1 MTISTTD
8 THPALRWG
16 SASGGFAESDPRGG
30 AVLGMSELVARES
43 NAAQTARVCLADAS
57 SMDSCRPVPRSPSA
71 APAMGLGGC
80 GGATAR
86 PPTRFVTRQEAT
98 ATPPA
103 AMILGG
109 RRSLL

>member
-43 NAAQTARVCLADAS
+43 NAAQTRGTSL
-57 SMDSCRPVPRSPSA
+57 PRRRELDGFLQTGA
-71 APAMGLGGC
+71 A
-80 GGATAR
+80 
-86 PPTRFVTRQEAT
+86 
-98 ATPPA
+98 
-103 AMILGG
+103 
-109 RRSLL
+109 